1 MVKKNSTITHTEI
14 SVGLLW
20 RRNDNGF
27 GHSTLIENVFFFSR
41 YELFFRFTHV
51 RVSSTVDPGADE
63 GDELVAFLVNH
74 KPADLTLVAL
84 LADIPKKLLIL
95 FSRN

>member
-27 GHSTLIENVFFFSR
+27 GRSTSIDNVFFSL
-41 YELFFRFTHV
+41 ELFFRFTHV

-84 LADIPKKLLIL
+84 LAETPKTL
-95 FSRN
+95 F

>member
-1 MVKKNSTITHTEI
+1 M
-14 SVGLLW
+14 
-20 RRNDNGF
+20 
-27 GHSTLIENVFFFSR
+27 FFSPSFSCSL

-84 LADIPKKLLIL
+84 LADIPKKLPVFFLGIE
-95 FSRN
+95 